1 MEGTVTLSAP
11 VPEHD
16 LGREGIALAL
26 GRIEGGQTYIKE
38 TVAKIEISQN
48 TFGTVQ
54 GEHSVILARHGER
67 LDQHDEMFKDRAPI
81 KHGWPVVASL
91 LVAIAAIIS
100 SLLQSFIP
108 HA

>member
-11 VPEHD
+11 APEHD

-26 GRIEGGQTYIKE
+26 GSIEGGQTYIKE

-54 GEHSVILARHGER
+54 GEHSVILARHDER
-67 LDQHDEMFKDRAPI
+67 LEQHESMFKDRAPV
-81 KHGWPVVASL
+81 KYGWPIIASFVVAA
-91 LVAIAAIIS
+91 VATVVSVLDRI
-100 SLLQSFIP
+100 IP